1 MSIDEFWTLVEE
13 VHAAAPADMRKKCE
27 LLEDRLTR
35 MPAAEI
41 ESFASHFTD
50 CYYKAYDYGIWGAA
64 YLICGG
70 CSDDGFMD
78 FRSTLISLGRAPF
91 EAALRDADSLADF
104 DIDPHWARFEGYQYV
119 PGKAWRRH
127 FGDNPPEP
135 SDTRKHPSAPAG
147 DDWDSE
153 EMTPRFPRLVAKYGH
168 EDTDPEVLRAKRQR
182 NVRFEEHTEK
192 LRYILLN
199 GVVPT
204 CGLVPPPRI
213 AKEVFLSGRS
223 PDSSKLNCEWEP
235 FDWDEGNYWRAL
247 WRLEQPCAG
256 DLDSRPDL
264 QGKKI
269 RIDTGCGNCATYD
282 DWMKS
287 LKERGIG

>member
-1 MSIDEFWTLVEE
+1 MSIDEFWSLVEQ
-13 VHAAAPADMRKKCE
+13 VHAAAPTDMGKKCE
-27 LLEDRLTR
+27 LLEDRLTI

-135 SDTRKHPSAPAG
+135 SDRRNHPSAPTG

-182 NVRFEEHTEK
+182 NVRFEERTEK
-192 LRYILLN
+192 LRQILLR
-199 GVVPT
+199 GIIPAS
-204 CGLVPPPRI
+204 GLVPPPRI
-213 AKEVFLSGRS
+213 VKPVFLTGRS
-223 PDSSKLNCEWEP
+223 PASSRLNHEWSP
-235 FDWDEGNYWRAL
+235 FEWDEGAYWRAL
-247 WRLEQPCAG
+247 HRLERPRPG
-256 DLDSRPDL
+256 DLTDRPELLNKQIQIDTNCENCASYDEWIQSL
-264 QGKKI
+264 KI
-269 RIDTGCGNCATYD
+269 R
-282 DWMKS
+282 
-287 LKERGIG
+287 GIM